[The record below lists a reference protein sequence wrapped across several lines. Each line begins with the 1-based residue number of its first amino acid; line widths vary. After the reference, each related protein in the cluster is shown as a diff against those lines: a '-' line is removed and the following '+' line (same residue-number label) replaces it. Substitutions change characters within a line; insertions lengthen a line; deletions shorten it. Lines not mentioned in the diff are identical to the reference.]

1 MENNLIPK
9 LRFPEFKKN
18 WENKSFNSLYTF
30 KSTNSFSRENLNY
43 ENGEIKN
50 IHYGDIHTKFNT
62 LFDITKE
69 KVPFINSTIDIS
81 KIKEDSYV
89 EEGDLIIADAS
100 ENYDDIGKMIEVV
113 NVNNEK
119 LVAGLHTF
127 LAKRKNSN
135 NAIGFTANLVKT
147 WNVRQQILKIAQGTK
162 VLSLSTGR
170 LGEINLTIPQ
180 PEEQQKI
187 ATFLTSV
194 DERLTLLVQQKE
206 KLELYKK
213 GVMQQIFSQKLRFKD
228 ENGNN
233 YPDWEEKNFNEIIER
248 TSTGLNPRQNFTLGK
263 GNNYYVTIK
272 NISNGKLDF
281 RSCEMIDDDALKLIK
296 KRSDLSKN
304 DIIMS
309 SIGNIGEAYLLKE
322 EPTNWNI
329 NESVFMIRSKKEV
342 VMPLFMYYILSN
354 DYTKRYFEN
363 NMTGSSFKS
372 IKIGDLK
379 LMPVEIPCLEEQQKI
394 ASFLS
399 AIDVQIEGASKKI
412 DQTKMFKKGLL
423 QQMFV

>member
-1 MENNLIPK
+1 MEKVLPK
-9 LRFPEFKKN
+9 LRFPEFNYSWELKNLEKIAKRGTGHTPDKKHN
-18 WENKSFNSLYTF
+18 EYYNGGIKWISLADSNKLD
-30 KSTNSFSRENLNY
+30 
-43 ENGEIKN
+43 NGKIYKTKINISELGIKN
-50 IHYGDIHTKFNT
+50 SSAVIHPENT
-62 LFDITKE
+62 VLL
-69 KVPFINSTIDIS
+69 SR
-81 KIKEDSYV
+81 
-89 EEGDLIIADAS
+89 DAGVGKSAIMS
-100 ENYDDIGKMIEVV
+100 ENMAVSQHFVTWFGNK
-113 NVNNEK
+113 NELDNYFLYYK
-119 LVAGLHTF
+119 L
-127 LAKRKNSN
+127 
-135 NAIGFTANLVKT
+135 
-147 WNVRQQILKIAQGTK
+147 QILKPIFEKIAVGNTIK
-162 VLSLSTGR
+162 TIGMPFFK
-170 LGEINLTIPQ
+170 NLKITIPKYS
-180 PEEQQKI
+180 EQQKI
-187 ATFLTSV
+187 ASFLTSI
-194 DERLTLLVQQKE
+194 DERLSLLAQQKE

-228 ENGNN
+228 ENGKN
-233 YPDWEEKNFNEIIER
+233 YPDWEEKNFNEIIDR

-379 LMPVEIPCLEEQQKI
+379 LMPVEVPCLEEQQKI
-394 ASFLS
+394 ALFLS
-399 AIDVQIEGASKKI
+399 AIDVQIEGVSKKI
-412 DQTKMFKKGLL
+412 EQTKLFKKGLL